1 MPYRNL
7 LPGNQCEADRSHPG
21 KARHRRRDLASAVH
35 PRHRGRQTRRDRDFL
50 PPSSAAKELL
60 AAEPRVAPT
69 IYFEHSGSEL
79 RRGINLIRLVGL
91 MRRQCP
97 HAIWI
102 LDRTIRPALAGTLAG
117 IPERVGIGRGAQ
129 NLFITNQGI
138 GQDHFHDH
146 PIDWL
151 RALMVEMRVPLLST
165 EPDLPL
171 PAAVLTAI
179 ALKFG
184 AHDHPWFVLGIGP
197 SHPDKDWSDKVWT
210 EFLAALQYSGT
221 IFLIGGSANTAR
233 AENFIKRSQSPR
245 TVNAC
250 SLGLTEAAALIRLAD
265 LFVGPSSGPLNLA
278 AAGCTEAFGLFGTTP
293 VLTYS
298 KFIHPI
304 VPDGV
309 PSPGGMRRIAPYL
322 SHSKIQQQNDV

>member
-1 MPYRNL
+1 
-7 LPGNQCEADRSHPG
+7 
-21 KARHRRRDLASAVH
+21 
-35 PRHRGRQTRRDRDFL
+35 
-50 PPSSAAKELL
+50 
-60 AAEPRVAPT
+60 
-69 IYFEHSGSEL
+69 
-79 RRGINLIRLVGL
+79 LIRLVGL
-91 MRRQCP
+91 MRRQRP

-102 LDRTIRPALAGTLAG
+102 LDRTIRPALAATLAG
-117 IPERVGIGRGAQ
+117 IPERVGIGLGAQ

-171 PAAVLTAI
+171 PAAVLTPI

-184 AHDHPWFVLGIGP
+184 AHDRPWLALGIGA

-210 EFLAALQYSGT
+210 EFLGALQYSGT

-245 TVNAC
+245 SVNAC
-250 SLGLTEAAALIRLAD
+250 SLGLTEAAALLRLSD

-298 KFIHPI
+298 KFIHAI
-304 VPDGV
+304 VPDGG
-309 PSPGGMRRIAPYL
+309 PSPGGMRRISPAQVLEHIAPYL
-322 SHSKIQQQNDV
+322 WHRKIQPQDGV